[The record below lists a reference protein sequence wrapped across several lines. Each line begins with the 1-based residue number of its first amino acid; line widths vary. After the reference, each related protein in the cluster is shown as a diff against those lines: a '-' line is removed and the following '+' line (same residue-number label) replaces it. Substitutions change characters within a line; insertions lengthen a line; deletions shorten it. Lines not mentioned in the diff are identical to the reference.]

1 MLYSSFLLSS
11 QKVAAPSSLKSDPR
25 AVIAAIS
32 GVVPTMFMTA
42 SDYQPGQRAISV
54 VLDALCSLD
63 GGSRHPPV
71 GRFSMVLPVGAV
83 LKLVREYCAMAAR
96 VSPALAPPVS
106 AKTPCAVREEATA
119 RHFITRGP
127 VHRGIGPAKRQRL

>member
-1 MLYSSFLLSS
+1 MLYSTFLLSS

-42 SDYQPGQRAISV
+42 SDYRPGQRVISV

-63 GGSRHPPV
+63 GGPRHPPV
-71 GRFSMVLPVGAV
+71 GRFSIVLPVGAV

-96 VSPALAPPVS
+96 ASPALPHGKDTVRYARGGDG
-106 AKTPCAVREEATA
+106 TPLHHPRT
-119 RHFITRGP
+119 GSP
-127 VHRGIGPAKRQRL
+127 GIGPAKRQRL